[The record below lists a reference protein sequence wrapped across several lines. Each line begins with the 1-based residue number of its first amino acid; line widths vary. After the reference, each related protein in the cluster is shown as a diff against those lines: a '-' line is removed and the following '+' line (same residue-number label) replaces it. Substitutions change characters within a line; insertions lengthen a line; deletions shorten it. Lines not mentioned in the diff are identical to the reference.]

1 MALVTEVDSEDAP
14 VVLIVDNNQMSV
26 YRLREI
32 FKAKDFR
39 IEVCED
45 GDLAVDEYIRI
56 DPELV
61 ILALD
66 IPSLDGHLAALEMRE
81 HGGECRIVFTAPRRL
96 STLARDA
103 AFSAGAVA
111 VLEAPVS
118 TSVVDA
124 CWSQIIG
131 PIPEAPG
138 LEDIDELYPDR
149 DKPAELPP
157 LPLPGELPI
166 LPLPDLPMPDTNDLP
181 IPDQIVPI
189 AEINP
194 VVISENPKKKG
205 KGRRLLVIILILG
218 GLSAMGYAAY
228 LQGLIPI

>member
-1 MALVTEVDSEDAP
+1 MALVTEADSEDAP

-32 FKAKDFR
+32 FKTRDFR

-45 GDLAVDEYIRI
+45 GDLAVDEYIRL

-61 ILALD
+61 VLALD

-81 HGGECRIVFTAPRRL
+81 HGGESRIVFTAPRRL
-96 STLARDA
+96 SSLARDA

-118 TSVVDA
+118 RGLVDA
-124 CWSQIIG
+124 AWDQILG
-131 PIPEAPG
+131 PIPDAPG

-149 DKPAELPP
+149 
-157 LPLPGELPI
+157 
-166 LPLPDLPMPDTNDLP
+166 
-181 IPDQIVPI
+181 
-189 AEINP
+189 
-194 VVISENPKKKG
+194 
-205 KGRRLLVIILILG
+205 
-218 GLSAMGYAAY
+218 
-228 LQGLIPI
+228 

>member
-1 MALVTEVDSEDAP
+1 MALVTEADSEDAP

-32 FKAKDFR
+32 FKTRDFR

-45 GDLAVDEYIRI
+45 GDLAVDEYIRL

-61 ILALD
+61 VLALD

-81 HGGECRIVFTAPRRL
+81 HGGESRIVFTAPRRL
-96 STLARDA
+96 SSLARDA

-118 TSVVDA
+118 RSVVDA
-124 CWSQIIG
+124 AWDQILG
-131 PIPEAPG
+131 PIPDAPG

-157 LPLPGELPI
+157 LPLPVGQ
-166 LPLPDLPMPDTNDLP
+166 LPDLPLPNILP
-181 IPDQIVPI
+181 IPNPDAPI
-189 AEINP
+189 PEIKP
-194 VVISENPKKKG
+194 ASIIEEPKKKG
-205 KGRRLLVIILILG
+205 KAKKFFVAVLILG
-218 GLSAMGYAAY
+218 GLSAIGYAAY
-228 LQGLIPI
+228 LQGLVSL